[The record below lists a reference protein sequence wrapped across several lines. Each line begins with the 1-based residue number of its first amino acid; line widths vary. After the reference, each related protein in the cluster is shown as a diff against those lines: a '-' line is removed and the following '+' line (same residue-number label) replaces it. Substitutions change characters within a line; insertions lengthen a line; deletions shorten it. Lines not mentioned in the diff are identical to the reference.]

1 VTASSRNAKKARE
14 SIYGVVTVCWRV
26 SRRNTRR
33 QWGTGTAAGGYLT
46 GPCKQRRAKVKG
58 KRQRCRAEAAV
69 VEGGR
74 EAGKLNALTWT
85 NTFKNAATKKNKNA
99 APRKNATWS
108 AGARGGLKPGKAN
121 PENLSSMAR
130 QSSTCSDLAEST
142 ATVIRCTRRRG
153 RKGMGK
159 NSSGG
164 WRREEELDSRVNWP
178 WAAVVWTNERA
189 NGSAWNKT
197 KKSK

>member
-1 VTASSRNAKKARE
+1 MVQNGGGGHDFERRSRERVTASSRNAKKARE

-46 GPCKQRRAKVKG
+46 GPCKQRRANVKG

-99 APRKNATWS
+99 APRTLN
-108 AGARGGLKPGKAN
+108 GLRGRGGAETWESKP
-121 PENLSSMAR
+121 
-130 QSSTCSDLAEST
+130 
-142 ATVIRCTRRRG
+142 
-153 RKGMGK
+153 RKPFLHGAPVQHLLGF
-159 NSSGG
+159 GG
-164 WRREEELDSRVNWP
+164 VD
-178 WAAVVWTNERA
+178 
-189 NGSAWNKT
+189 GDGD
-197 KKSK
+197 